1 MGFFV
6 AVFLLA
12 IPAFIFSILAWR
24 LRTGIMF
31 WLGIV
36 LVSIILILYI
46 FEIEFLISC
55 FSNIDSMSTGVF
67 FLILVGVPLFFLINS
82 KLSKA
87 TSNEDITD
95 DYLNSIINEKDED
108 INFE

>member
-12 IPAFIFSILAWR
+12 IPAFIFSILAWS

-36 LVSIILILYI
+36 LPAQ
-46 FEIEFLISC
+46 F
-55 FSNIDSMSTGVF
+55 
-67 FLILVGVPLFFLINS
+67 
-82 KLSKA
+82 
-87 TSNEDITD
+87 
-95 DYLNSIINEKDED
+95 
-108 INFE
+108 